1 MAPMAQDLDVDAMLK
16 RFQARARAVRQRGMP
31 PIEGADR
38 KRFMDQAKV
47 DFMDYAMI
55 GDAEGTLE
63 DGILTLK
70 VDLRPKPEVET
81 SPSNNSGTTQQ
92 P

>member
-55 GDAEGTLE
+55 GDAQGTLE

-70 VDLRPKPEVET
+70 VDLRPKPEVEA
-81 SPSNNSGTTQQ
+81 SPSSNGGTTEQ

>member
-55 GDAEGTLE
+55 GDAQGTLE

-81 SPSNNSGTTQQ
+81 SPSNNGGTTPQ